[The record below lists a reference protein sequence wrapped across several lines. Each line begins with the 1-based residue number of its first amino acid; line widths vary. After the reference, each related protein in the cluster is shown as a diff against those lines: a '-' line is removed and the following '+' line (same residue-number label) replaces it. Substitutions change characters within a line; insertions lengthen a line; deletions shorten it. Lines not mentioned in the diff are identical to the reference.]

1 MDQVTNPRPD
11 LYIGGEWRQ
20 GRGAGIESHF
30 PADGSLNAI
39 VSGASIEDV
48 DFAIERAQEAVNDK
62 AWRRLLPMSEP
73 LTFTG
78 SPTGSHS
85 MQTVFLKSKHAIPA
99 KR

>member
-11 LYIGGEWRQ
+11 LYIGGEWRR
-20 GRGAGIESHF
+20 GRGAEIESHF

-39 VSGASIEDV
+39 VSGASLEDV
-48 DFAIERAQEAVNDK
+48 DFAIECAQEAVNDK
-62 AWRRLLPMSEP
+62 AWRGLRPMSGP

-85 MQTVFLKSKHAIPA
+85 VQTVSLKYKRAIPA